1 MRNKFLA
8 SQIYALMTVFLWAT
22 TYVFTKISLS
32 FFSAAALGLIRCSVA
47 SLFLALLV
55 FVTRLPPPGRNDV
68 PWFLFSGLVGFTFYL
83 IAFNTGSSLLNATT
97 ACVLISMSPIITALL
112 ARLAFGERL
121 SGRQWF
127 ATGLAFCGVLILSLW
142 NGEFSVSP
150 GLAWMLTATLLISA
164 HNIVQRA
171 LSRRFTALAITAY
184 SYFAG
189 TAFLLVFLPEASEQ
203 LRVAPPSQVALVCYL
218 GIFPGSMAYFFW
230 GKALSIA
237 PKTSNVT
244 NYMFLTPFLALVL
257 DYAVT
262 GAFPGTA
269 TFAGGSVI
277 LTGLLIFQSSRRSE

>member
-1 MRNKFLA
+1 MWNPFVA

-22 TYVFTKISLS
+22 TYVFTKLSLS
-32 FFSAAALGLIRCSVA
+32 YFSAAALGLIRCSVA
-47 SLFLALLV
+47 SLFLVLV
-55 FVTRLPPPGRNDV
+55 VLVTRLRPPGKNEL
-68 PWFLFSGLVGFTFYL
+68 PLFLFSGLAGFTFYL

-97 ACVLISMSPIITALL
+97 ACVVISTSPIITALL
-112 ARLAFGERL
+112 ARLVFGERL

-142 NGEFSVSP
+142 DGVFSVSP
-150 GLAWMLTATLLISA
+150 GLAWMLAAAFLISA

-171 LSRRFTALAITAY
+171 LCKRFTALAITAY
-184 SYFAG
+184 SYFIG
-189 TAFLLVFLPEASEQ
+189 TIFLMVFLPEASQQ
-203 LRVAPPSQVALVCYL
+203 LRAAPPFHLALVCYL

-262 GAFPGTA
+262 GALPGTA
-269 TFAGGSVI
+269 TFSGGGII
-277 LTGLLIFQSSRRSE
+277 LTGLLIFQFSRKSE